1 LGCSLLADH
10 LALLME
16 LGGRELSYRQPPKER
31 GAGVMIRAA
40 RGLLLLPLLLHGWRL
55 VIKEGYCT
63 QSLSS

>member
-1 LGCSLLADH
+1 
-10 LALLME
+10 ME

-40 RGLLLLPLLLHGWRL
+40 RGLLLLLLLLLHGWRS
-55 VIKEGYCT
+55 VTKEGYCT